1 MFMKIDKKTSINT
14 KKNNSNYQLKY
25 DIQVSITS
33 DSFITH

>member
-14 KKNNSNYQLKY
+14 KKNNLNYQLKY
-25 DIQVSITS
+25 DRQVSITS